1 MIPIKIS
8 QKPTP
13 FSCKEHI
20 PSSKMKKWQDLKV
33 SQKKI
38 YQLFIKPNQANELY
52 STTDKP
58 DTEPSNPKD
67 TQ

>member
-1 MIPIKIS
+1 
-8 QKPTP
+8 
-13 FSCKEHI
+13 
-20 PSSKMKKWQDLKV
+20 MKKWQDLKV